1 MEGRIIHISLGMVKA
16 QISRKKKKNLIT
28 WKVTAEAYAFWRKSL

>member
-16 QISRKKKKNLIT
+16 QISRKKKKIWLRE
-28 WKVTAEAYAFWRKSL
+28 K